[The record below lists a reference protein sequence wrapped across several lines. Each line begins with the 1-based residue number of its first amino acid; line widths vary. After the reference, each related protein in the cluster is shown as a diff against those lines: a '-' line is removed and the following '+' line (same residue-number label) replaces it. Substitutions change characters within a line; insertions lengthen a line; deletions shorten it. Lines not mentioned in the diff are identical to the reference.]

1 MSIERLQSISIISYI
16 IAVVLLLIAIALFFL
31 LDIRRIIGDLTGIT
45 ARKAIEDIRR
55 QNENTGEKNYKSSP
69 VNVARGRLTDK
80 ISPSGKLIKNTGGIG
95 ISPQTEKF
103 NTSELSPHTG
113 NTELLNT
120 GMNETTVLSHS
131 PNETTV
137 LNKELCIEFEI
148 GYAESK
154 DIIE

>member
-1 MSIERLQSISIISYI
+1 MSIERLQSMSTIFYI
-16 IAVVLLLIAIALFFL
+16 IAVVLLFIAIALFFL

-80 ISPSGKLIKNTGGIG
+80 ISPSGKLIKSTGGIG
-95 ISPQTEKF
+95 IYPQTEKF
-103 NTSELSPHTG
+103 NTSELSPDTG
-113 NTELLNT
+113 NTEVLNT

-131 PNETTV
+131 TNETTV
-137 LNKELCIEFEI
+137 LNKEFCIEFEI

-154 DIIE
+154 EIIE